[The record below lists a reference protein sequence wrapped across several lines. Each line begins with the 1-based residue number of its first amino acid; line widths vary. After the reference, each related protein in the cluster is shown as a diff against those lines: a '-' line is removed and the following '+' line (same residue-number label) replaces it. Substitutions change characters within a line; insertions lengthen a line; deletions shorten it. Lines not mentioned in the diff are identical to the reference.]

1 MLATA
6 STQSCAV
13 TRSAFTG
20 ITAYRIVTHM
30 ASQHTKITAAVACL
44 LLGILAVLLLTIPTE
59 DLYEPPD
66 YMYGIV
72 LDAGSSHTTLY
83 IYKWPA
89 DKQNGTG
96 IVTQHSECHVKGG
109 GISSYAGLD
118 GGAAGSLQACLD
130 DA

>member
-1 MLATA
+1 MVFSRLDYLTSPISLA
-6 STQSCAV
+6 TQSCAV

-66 YMYGIV
+66 YMV
-72 LDAGSSHTTLY
+72 RF
-83 IYKWPA
+83 
-89 DKQNGTG
+89 
-96 IVTQHSECHVKGG
+96 ECEKPF
-109 GISSYAGLD
+109 L
-118 GGAAGSLQACLD
+118 
-130 DA
+130 